1 MNVDLHDLLDHF
13 PSRNE
18 MMRSLQRHIPHQDHS
33 LEMVGVFGAGLVVGA
48 AVALFFAPR
57 GGRELLEDAR
67 EQAGRLTDRVRE
79 RVSEAVDS
87 TANVAAAATP

>member
-1 MNVDLHDLLDHF
+1 MNMDMHDILEHF

-57 GGRELLEDAR
+57 TRRELPDDLR
-67 EQAGRLTDRVRE
+67 EQAGRLTDRVRDT
-79 RVSEAVDS
+79 VSTTVD
-87 TANVAAAATP
+87 AAAAATP